1 MSNESVEIRFDS
13 RAVDWLRAVVSVTS
27 KDIRPPID
35 CVQVCA
41 GGSLWSPV
49 LGDFNGVT
57 LVATDSYRL
66 LSVAFPLEGG
76 LVEVSGHCESVALPL
91 RDVKLPAGSSLVLD
105 TLAGRELNE
114 SYGQVVA
121 EVTAKNGGVV
131 SQSLRYDPAAQY
143 PNYRN
148 LIPVN
153 TVGSSSPFAFNG
165 ALVGPLLSAMSKAVG
180 RDGAQSPIRFVGNV
194 DENKPARFD
203 CVGAGFAASAIVMPV
218 RVKDSGGVLG
228 HLAETVGVSS

>member
-1 MSNESVEIRFDS
+1 MNEFCEIRFDS
-13 RAVDWLRAVVSVTS
+13 RAVDWLRAVVSVAS

-66 LSVAFPLEGG
+66 LSVAFPSDGG

-91 RDVKLPAGSSLVLD
+91 RDVKLPAGSSLRLWSVD
-105 TLAGRELNE
+105 YSELGA
-114 SYGQVVA
+114 YGVG
-121 EVTAKNGGVV
+121 VTSKNG
-131 SQSLRYDPAAQY
+131 AAVTQTVNASGHDY

-148 LIPVN
+148 LIPAN
-153 TVGSSSPFAFNG
+153 IVGSSSPFAFNG

-180 RDGAQSPIRFVGNV
+180 RDGAQTPVRFVGNV

-218 RVKDSGGVLG
+218 RIPDGRGVLG

>member
-13 RAVDWLRAVVSVTS
+13 RAVDWLRAVVSVAS
-27 KDIRPPID
+27 KDLRPPID

-49 LGDFNGVT
+49 LGDFDGVT

-66 LSVAFPLEGG
+66 LSVAFPLDGG
-76 LVEVSGHCESVALPL
+76 LVEMSGHCESVALPL
-91 RDVKLPAGSSLVLD
+91 RDVKLAAGSSLVLSS
-105 TLAGRELNE
+105 GRELNE

-121 EVTAKNGGVV
+121 QVTAKNGGVV
-131 SQSLRYDPAAQY
+131 SQSLRYDPSAQY
-143 PNYRN
+143 PNYQN
-148 LIPVN
+148 LVPAN

-180 RDGAQSPIRFVGNV
+180 RDGAQTPIRFVGNV
-194 DENKPARFD
+194 DENRPVRFD

-218 RVKDSGGVLG
+218 RIPDGRGVLG
-228 HLAETVGVSS
+228 HLAETVGASS